1 MDDCKMKPMVT
12 MKLREDSVTTN
23 RMLVNLKKKYK
34 ISLKYAKIR

>member
-1 MDDCKMKPMVT
+1 MKPMVN

-34 ISLKYAKIR
+34 ILLKYAKIR